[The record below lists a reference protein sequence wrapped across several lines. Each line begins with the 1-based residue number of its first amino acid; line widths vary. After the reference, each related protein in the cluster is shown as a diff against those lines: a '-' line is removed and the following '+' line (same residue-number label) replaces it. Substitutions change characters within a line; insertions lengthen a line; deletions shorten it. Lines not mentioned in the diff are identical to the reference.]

1 MNELY
6 FYKEDTDELLT
17 LDEVN
22 TIDFLEIAEEVGA
35 EADRRLYET
44 LPAFEAEWEAELELE
59 WESALRFRLMTK
71 SWAGIVPRQIG
82 VRI

>member
-6 FYKEDTDELLT
+6 FYNEDTDELLT

-22 TIDFLEIAEEVGA
+22 TIEFLEIAEEVGA
-35 EADRRLYET
+35 EADRRLYEI
-44 LPAFEAEWEAELELE
+44 LPPFEAELEME

-82 VRI
+82 VSI